1 MTNLQRL
8 FGTPQNL
15 YQWKALLTL
24 LANRILKLVKKH
36 DFKWSL
42 VDLFPEQYESLPEHF
57 VAIACA
63 MVCDIF
69 NLNFESHTVFDL

>member
-1 MTNLQRL
+1 MTNLRRL

-15 YQWKALLTL
+15 YRRKALLTL
-24 LANRILKLVKKH
+24 LANRILKPVKNH
-36 DFKWSL
+36 DSKRSL

-63 MVCDIF
+63 MVCD
-69 NLNFESHTVFDL
+69 VFDLNFKSHAVFDL